1 MELGICVRD
10 VPAAEAARLGRFAEE
25 HGFTHLFVPDVRGGA
40 APTARDA
47 FVALAAT
54 VEATSTL
61 RAGVGVAAVIFHD
74 APSLARLAGTLN
86 EQSDGRFVL
95 GLGVSHREATAGSN
109 ASYPASPLGEMRRWV
124 HDMRRYGDGNDLAFG
139 TGFPILVGALG
150 PKMTSLGAT
159 EADGVLLN
167 WLTPEHAGET
177 VRQVRDAAGPGRT
190 PTTVLYVRISPA
202 AAVRQDAINY
212 DRLANYHRH
221 FQMQGLTSPEDI
233 VAGTCLPADD
243 PAAVRDRL
251 AAYGESGIDVL
262 CLYPHGFDEAERR
275 RVLEAVVA

>member
-10 VPAAEAARLGRFAEE
+10 VPAAEAARLGRFAED

-47 FVALAAT
+47 FVALAAAF
-54 VEATSTL
+54 EATATL

-74 APSLARLAGTLN
+74 PPSLARLAGTLN

-95 GLGVSHREATAGSN
+95 GLGVSHREATAGST
-109 ASYPASPLGEMRRWV
+109 ASYPA
-124 HDMRRYGDGNDLAFG
+124 FG
-139 TGFPILVGALG
+139 AGFPILVGALG
-150 PKMTSLGAT
+150 PKMTSLGAA

-167 WLTPEHAGET
+167 WLTPQHAAET
-177 VRQVRDAAGPGRT
+177 VRQVRAAAPPGRT
-190 PTTVLYVRISPA
+190 AKTVLYVRISPA
-202 AAVRQDAINY
+202 AAVRQDAVNY
-212 DRLANYHRH
+212 DQLANYHRH
-221 FQMQGLTSPEDI
+221 FEMQGLASPEDI

-251 AAYGESGIDVL
+251 AAYDESGIDVL
-262 CLYPHGFDEAERR
+262 CLYPHGFDEAERC